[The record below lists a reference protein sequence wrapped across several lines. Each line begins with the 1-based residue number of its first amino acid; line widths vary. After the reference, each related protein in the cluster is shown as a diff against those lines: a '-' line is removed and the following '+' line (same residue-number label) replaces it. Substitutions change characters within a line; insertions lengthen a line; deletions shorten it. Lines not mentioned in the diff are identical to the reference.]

1 MLELLFV
8 GDLAPLGPWFLR
20 RGGASGLVAGESPSL
35 PPGGDLAFLA
45 GVSGA

>member
-20 RGGASGLVAGESPSL
+20 RGASGLVAGESPSL